1 MDIME
6 SIEGIEL
13 YNRSIKRSH
22 SFLYN
27 ALRVNKIAKSNST
40 SNEWKEKNC
49 FTLKMHYLS
58 GII

>member
-13 YNRSIKRSH
+13 YNRSIKRSL

-27 ALRVNKIAKSNST
+27 ALHVNKIAKSNST